1 MEIKEITGGITSK
14 KVALYCRLSQDD
26 GREGQS
32 NSISNQK
39 NILITYA
46 QNNGFHNTEY
56 FVDDGFSGTTFNRP
70 GFQKMQQMV
79 EAGAIST
86 IIVKDLSRFG
96 RNYLEVGNYLEITY
110 PTMGVRFIA
119 IQENI
124 DTFLSSSTEL
134 MPFSNIFNEWY
145 ASQTSK
151 KIRAVHQQRSKDGKR
166 VGASVPYGYQRDPQ
180 NRDVWHIDEEA
191 ATVVRRVFS
200 LCLEG
205 YGPTKISRILEAEK
219 VPTPTAYRIQ
229 KGRPANHELNGDPYF
244 WQGTTVA
251 HILDNMQYTGCTVNF
266 MTTKVSYKIN
276 KKKRNNQDDWVIIP
290 QTQPAIID
298 ENTFCRVQQ
307 LRKNRHRCTKTGET
321 SLFSNI
327 IFCADCGAKLHFC
340 ASRKKNGVKGYFRC
354 SQYKSGRGKCSSHYI
369 RDAVLMQIVT
379 ESIRR
384 LADFARC
391 YEPVFLYLITKQKNV
406 TKDAERK
413 QLKNKL
419 NAAKRRIE
427 ELDKFIQKAYED
439 NIIGKISDERYEK
452 IVNSFESEQREHI
465 LFVNTYEDKI
475 ATMEQDS
482 TNLRHMLNMLRSCLD
497 ITELTPTMVNTLIER
512 IEIHDDDKKGKGKKV
527 RVDIYYTAIG
537 LTHIPS
543 EEEITAAI
551 KDMSNL

>member
-1 MEIKEITGGITSK
+1 
-14 KVALYCRLSQDD
+14 
-26 GREGQS
+26 
-32 NSISNQK
+32 
-39 NILITYA
+39 
-46 QNNGFHNTEY
+46 
-56 FVDDGFSGTTFNRP
+56 
-70 GFQKMQQMV
+70 
-79 EAGAIST
+79 
-86 IIVKDLSRFG
+86 
-96 RNYLEVGNYLEITY
+96 
-110 PTMGVRFIA
+110 
-119 IQENI
+119 
-124 DTFLSSSTEL
+124 
-134 MPFSNIFNEWY
+134 
-145 ASQTSK
+145 
-151 KIRAVHQQRSKDGKR
+151 
-166 VGASVPYGYQRDPQ
+166 
-180 NRDVWHIDEEA
+180 
-191 ATVVRRVFS
+191 
-200 LCLEG
+200 
-205 YGPTKISRILEAEK
+205 
-219 VPTPTAYRIQ
+219 
-229 KGRPANHELNGDPYF
+229 
-244 WQGTTVA
+244 
-251 HILDNMQYTGCTVNF
+251 
-266 MTTKVSYKIN
+266 
-276 KKKRNNQDDWVIIP
+276 
-290 QTQPAIID
+290 
-298 ENTFCRVQQ
+298 
-307 LRKNRHRCTKTGET
+307 
-321 SLFSNI
+321 
-327 IFCADCGAKLHFC
+327 
-340 ASRKKNGVKGYFRC
+340 
-354 SQYKSGRGKCSSHYI
+354 
-369 RDAVLMQIVT
+369 MQIVT